1 MPHVL
6 IAKLHQSKRK
16 KKFSAKNY
24 SDHQVLH
31 GLKGSKDPKDL
42 KDHKDPKDPKDLK
55 VPIDFKDFKDKHA
68 LISRENLPVSAKM
81 RNFAAK

>member
-31 GLKGSKDPKDL
+31 FLKDPKDL
-42 KDHKDPKDPKDLK
+42 KDPKA
-55 VPIDFKDFKDKHA
+55 PIDFKDFKDFKDKHA

>member
-31 GLKGSKDPKDL
+31 GLKDLKVLKVLKDPK
-42 KDHKDPKDPKDLK
+42 
-55 VPIDFKDFKDKHA
+55 VPIDFKDFKDFKDKHA

>member
-31 GLKGSKDPKDL
+31 VLKNPKDL
-42 KDHKDPKDPKDLK
+42 KDPKDPKDLK
-55 VPIDFKDFKDKHA
+55 DPKAPIDFKDFKDKHA

>member
-31 GLKGSKDPKDL
+31 VL
-42 KDHKDPKDPKDLK
+42 KDPKDPKDLKDLKDPK

>member
-31 GLKGSKDPKDL
+31 VLKDPKA
-42 KDHKDPKDPKDLK
+42 
-55 VPIDFKDFKDKHA
+55 PIDFKDFKDFKDKHA